1 MNPFPGE
8 HLVRWCLALPPELG
22 LYVAHLHL
30 ICTGRDLS
38 PLFLDA
44 AGIRNEFQKTVLRPD
59 IPVRMAVNVSTTM
72 ASISFV
78 LGCLASVE
86 RAPEGGVFPAPP
98 GGARPSAE
106 RAVWLELL
114 SSFAKLEDTLCSQ
127 KRIAAWLR
135 EELARQAAEAAR
147 QAGGG
152 AGVLRRV

>member
-44 AGIRNEFQKTVLRPD
+44 AGIRNEFQKTVLRTD
-59 IPVRMAVNVSTTM
+59 IPVRMAVNVSTTL

-86 RAPEGGVFPAPP
+86 RAPEGGVFPAPL
-98 GGARPSAE
+98 GQDTRPSAE

-114 SSFAKLEDTLCSQ
+114 ASFAKLAETLCSQ
-127 KRIAAWLR
+127 ERIAAWLR
-135 EELARQAAEAAR
+135 EELARQAAQAA
-147 QAGGG
+147 QSGG
-152 AGVLRRV
+152 AGALRRV